1 MSINYP
7 AGIDEGLYIETIL
20 TKVRSEYLPNDI
32 FDSLSANFI
41 NPTADEPMQ
50 IPQEVYLKIQAD
62 ATKSRTIKV
71 AMRKEFS
78 GAPNLGSNADP
89 RLTEEDAELKFW
101 TIRYTDLSKTT
112 ANQNYGIG
120 AIEKKPFNVFEY
132 RVEGMATWYKQYFGK
147 MRRQTLLQL
156 QSENLEDAPHFL
168 PSGLSPSWFIP
179 NRSAAQQPV
188 WVTDPQDWVDTVAA
202 AVTAAGTGISAC
214 ASLGFFMELED
225 WARGDGHKTPILF
238 PDGSDGYVIT
248 LPTPQKTWLLK
259 LIQDGNVGYLWTA
272 AASMSQDVLKK
283 YPNSI
288 GRFQGLHFVE
298 DSRYPTI
305 TIGGSA
311 SNSGSYLSD
320 GGADYTI
327 TCKYYGCG
335 RADDGTSDPRDKTA
349 NARQIGFL
357 LAANA
362 MGEVMPEDFHWEYE
376 YEMYDKYFGAG
387 IFCSVGMEQ
396 VRFDV
401 TSGDAT
407 TMQQDGSAVIPF
419 AVPPTGN
426 YYTQAT

>member
-7 AGIDEGLYIETIL
+7 AGIDPGLYIENIL
-20 TKVRSEYLPNDI
+20 TQVRNEYLPNDI
-32 FDSLSANFI
+32 FDALSANFI
-41 NPTADEPMQ
+41 NPTADEPAQ
-50 IPQEVYLKIQAD
+50 IPQDVYLKVQAD
-62 ATKSRTIKV
+62 ANKSRTIKI
-71 AMRKEFS
+71 AMRKEYS
-78 GAPNLGSNADP
+78 GDPNLGSNADP
-89 RLTEEDAELKFW
+89 RLTEEDAELKYW

-132 RVEGMATWYKQYFGK
+132 RVEGMGTWYKQYFGK

-168 PSGLSPSWFIP
+168 PSGWNSSWFVP
-179 NRSAAQQPV
+179 NRSFSQQPQ
-188 WVTDPQDWVDTVAA
+188 WVVDQDDWTDTIAA
-202 AVTAAGTGISAC
+202 SIMAAGTGIDAC
-214 ASLGFFMELED
+214 CSLNYLMDLEM
-225 WARGDGHKTPILF
+225 WARTDGHKAPITL
-238 PDGSDGYVIT
+238 PNGKEGYAVV
-248 LPTPQKTWLLK
+248 LPTPQCRWLK
-259 LIQDGNVGYLWTA
+259 KMYQDGQISWYLNGTA
-272 AASMSQDVLKK
+272 GMETLKK
-283 YPNSI
+283 YPNAI
-288 GRFQGLHFVE
+288 GEFQGLLIIE
-298 DSRYPTI
+298 DDRYPTI
-305 TIGGSA
+305 TLGGSA

-320 GGADYTI
+320 GGADYTM
-327 TCKYYGCG
+327 TAKYRGCG

-349 NARQIGFL
+349 TAVQIGYL
-357 LAANA
+357 LGQAA

-407 TMQQDGSAVIPF
+407 TMQQDGSAILPF
-419 AVPPTGN
+419 RVPPTGY